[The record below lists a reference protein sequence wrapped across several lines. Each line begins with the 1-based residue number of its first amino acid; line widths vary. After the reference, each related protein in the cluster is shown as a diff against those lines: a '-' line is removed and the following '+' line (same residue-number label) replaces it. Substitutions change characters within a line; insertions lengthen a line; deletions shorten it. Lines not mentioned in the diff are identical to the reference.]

1 MIIVSCVLPS
11 VVVGASP
18 LGLLEG
24 QTDFVRVSGAP
35 VLSSSL
41 FTPRRR
47 GTLPSYAFVR
57 VKRHKSCEK
66 LFQIQE
72 IIIITKIHFLSQTGV
87 VGYEENPP
95 SVCLVPETHS
105 RLHPPAP
112 RPLPPPR
119 PPRALCFSGRE
130 SGLPPAA
137 SLHPAVA
144 QPFPSKAW
152 LFLELSVLVRFPPV
166 VPHAAVQTEHVVW
179 PNKGTC
185 VLQTIPLSLGRQLR
199 RERAGLAHR

>member
-105 RLHPPAP
+105 RLHLPTPGLFASPPY
-112 RPLPPPR
+112 LPAIVHCPSLP
-119 PPRALCFSGRE
+119 E
-130 SGLPPAA
+130 THGLP
-137 SLHPAVA
+137 
-144 QPFPSKAW
+144 
-152 LFLELSVLVRFPPV
+152 
-166 VPHAAVQTEHVVW
+166 
-179 PNKGTC
+179 
-185 VLQTIPLSLGRQLR
+185 SLGSWCLISNVPLLISLQP
-199 RERAGLAHR
+199 E